1 MRTDYDVIVIGAGPG
16 GSMAAKKSAEEGLD
30 VLLVEK
36 RQEIGSPV
44 RCAEGVS
51 KKELHKFVKPEKK
64 WIAAEIKGAKIYSP
78 DGTEI
83 VMSEEMAGSEVGY
96 VLERKIFDRHLARLA
111 ARAGAEVIV
120 KTRATGFERENNIV
134 RVRMMHFGEEIDYTA
149 KLVIGADGVESKV
162 GRWAGINTTLKLSE
176 IESCVQYLLSG
187 IDVDPEYCLFYLG
200 NRVAPGGYVW
210 VFPKGE
216 REANVGIGVLG
227 SKIDRR
233 PKEYL
238 DEFIRDAY
246 PDGKPVEMVVG
257 GVPVKGELET
267 AVTDNIMLVG
277 DAARHTDPITGG
289 GIINA
294 MEAGVYAGEVARIA
308 VEKGDFSSKTLSLYD
323 EKWKSTIG
331 KTIARNAILKDKFV
345 TFNDEQLNSLAK
357 ALEGVKLEDLGV
369 TSLIRRIITKNPKL
383 LWDIKDL
390 FLKAK

>member
-1 MRTDYDVIVIGAGPG
+1 MKTDYDVIVIGAGPG
-16 GSMAAKKSAEEGLD
+16 GSMAARKCAEEGLD
-30 VLLVEK
+30 VLLIEK

-51 KKELHKFVKPEKK
+51 KKGLQKFVNPQKK
-64 WIAAEIKGAKIYSP
+64 WIAAEIRGAKIYSP

-96 VLERKIFDRHLARLA
+96 VLERKIFDRYLARLS
-111 ARAGAEVIV
+111 ARAGAEVLV
-120 KTRATGFERENNIV
+120 KTRATGFERENDIMKV
-134 RVRMMHFGEEIDYTA
+134 KMVHFGEQIDYTA
-149 KLVIGADGVESKV
+149 KIIIGADGVESKV
-162 GRWAGINTTLKLSE
+162 GRWAGIDTTLKLSE
-176 IESCVQYLLSG
+176 VESCVQYLLSG
-187 IDVDPEYCLFYLG
+187 IELDPEYCLFYLG
-200 NRVAPGGYVW
+200 NNVAPGGYVW

-227 SKIDRR
+227 SRVDRR

-238 DEFIRDAY
+238 DEFIKKSY
-246 PDGKPVEMVVG
+246 PGGKPVEMVVG
-257 GVPVKGELET
+257 GVPVKGEIET
-267 AVTDNIMLVG
+267 AVSDNVMLVG

-294 MEAGVYAGEVARIA
+294 MEAGVYAGEVAGIA
-308 VEKGDFSSKTLSLYD
+308 VEKGDYSAQTLSLYD

-345 TFNDEQLNSLAK
+345 TFTDDQLNSLAK

-369 TSLIRRIITKNPKL
+369 TELIRRIITKNPKL

-390 FLKAK
+390 FLKAR

>member
-1 MRTDYDVIVIGAGPG
+1 MKTDYDVIVIGAGPG

-30 VLLVEK
+30 VLLIEK

-51 KKELHKFVKPEKK
+51 KKGLQKFVKPEKK
-64 WIAAEIKGAKIYSP
+64 WIAAEIRGAKIYSP

-120 KTRATGFERENNIV
+120 KTRATGFEREDDIV
-134 RVRMMHFGEEIDYTA
+134 KVRMMHFGEEIDYTA
-149 KLVIGADGVESKV
+149 KLIIGADGVESKV

-200 NRVAPGGYVW
+200 NNVAPGGYVW

-227 SKIDRR
+227 SKIGRR

-238 DEFIRDAY
+238 DEFIREAY
-246 PDGKPVEMVVG
+246 PDGNPVEMVVG

-308 VEKGDFSSKTLSLYD
+308 VEKGDYSSKTLSLYD

-345 TFNDEQLNSLAK
+345 SFNDEQLNSLAK

-369 TSLIRRIITKNPKL
+369 TSLIKRIITKNPKL

-390 FLKAK
+390 FLRAK